1 MKIKDLIAV
10 LEKLNPEATVLLSSD
25 AELNTIYNTLEVAI
39 YNSGGTEG
47 EIELTPENVAL
58 IKEVIIYGWTE

>member
-10 LEKLNPEATVLLSSD
+10 LEKLNPEATVLLGSD
-25 AELNTIYNTLEVAI
+25 AELNTVYNTLEVAV
-39 YNSGGTEG
+39 YGTEAISG
-47 EIELTPENVAL
+47 EYELTPENVAL